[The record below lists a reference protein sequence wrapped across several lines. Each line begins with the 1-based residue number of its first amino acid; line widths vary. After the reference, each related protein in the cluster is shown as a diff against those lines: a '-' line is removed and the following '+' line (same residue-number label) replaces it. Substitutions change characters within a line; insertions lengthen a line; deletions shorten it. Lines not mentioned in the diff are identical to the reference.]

1 MPEKGAPR
9 LDSFAGF
16 VSPDVETL
24 ALAPLFQNSRVGTAR
39 TKNWENVQLREQ
51 KTIRL
56 MSKLRILALAA
67 TAATIFAGPA
77 AAANMIGNCE
87 VTGEKGS
94 IPIAN
99 PAKPGQLTVE
109 VSLPA
114 PIWWNGDT
122 PESIKDGMEYC
133 MAAEIAWRAGYD
145 KLEVV
150 NVGWDALIA
159 GQTEGF
165 DLAMSEISIT
175 DERKK
180 VHDFSVPYFSSDIG
194 VLSRT
199 DAPMDEKSIKSAKV
213 GVQQATTGASF
224 AQNTLGLTD
233 VQVYP
238 DQGDMFAALRA
249 GQIDAAMTDTSI
261 VLAEQVANPDKVQV
275 AGQYKTGESYGAI
288 YPKGN
293 ANNATI
299 DKILEAMIAD
309 GTMKKLGEKYL
320 AAAWGKD
327 PASVPY
333 FNP

>member
-1 MPEKGAPR
+1 MTISK
-9 LDSFAGF
+9 
-16 VSPDVETL
+16 
-24 ALAPLFQNSRVGTAR
+24 RV
-39 TKNWENVQLREQ
+39 L
-51 KTIRL
+51 
-56 MSKLRILALAA
+56 LAA
-67 TAATIFAGPA
+67 AAMLAFSIPA
-77 AAANMIGNCE
+77 SAANMIGNCE

-94 IPIAN
+94 IPIAT
-99 PAKPGQLTVE
+99 PAKAGQLTVE

-122 PESIKDGMEYC
+122 PEAIKDGMEYC

-159 GQTEGF
+159 GQTSDF

-180 VHDFSVPYFSSDIG
+180 IHDFSVPYFSSDIG
-194 VLSRT
+194 VLVRK
-199 DAPMDEKSIKSAKV
+199 DAPVDEKSIKSAKI
-213 GVQQATTGASF
+213 GVQQATTGAAF
-224 AQNTLGLTD
+224 VQDKLGITD

-249 GQIDAAMTDTSI
+249 GQTDVAVTDTSI
-261 VLAEQVANPDKVQV
+261 VLAEVVANPDKVEV
-275 AGQYKTGESYGAI
+275 VGQYKTGESYGAI
-288 YPKGN
+288 YPKDN
-293 ANNATI
+293 ANNATL
-299 DKILEAMIAD
+299 DKIMQSMIDD
-309 GTMKKLGEKYL
+309 GTIKKLGAKYL

>member
-1 MPEKGAPR
+1 MTISK
-9 LDSFAGF
+9 
-16 VSPDVETL
+16 
-24 ALAPLFQNSRVGTAR
+24 RV
-39 TKNWENVQLREQ
+39 L
-51 KTIRL
+51 
-56 MSKLRILALAA
+56 LAA
-67 TAATIFAGPA
+67 AALLAFSLPA
-77 AAANMIGNCE
+77 SAANMIGNCE

-99 PAKPGQLTVE
+99 PAKAGQLTVE

-122 PESIKDGMEYC
+122 PEAIKDGMEYC

-159 GQTEGF
+159 GQTSDF

-180 VHDFSVPYFSSDIG
+180 IHDFSVPYFSSDIG
-194 VLSRT
+194 VLVRK
-199 DAPMDEKSIKSAKV
+199 DAPVDEKSIKSAKI
-213 GVQQATTGASF
+213 GVQQATTGAAF
-224 AQNTLGLTD
+224 VQDKLGITD

-249 GQIDAAMTDTSI
+249 GQVDVAVTDTSI
-261 VLAEQVANPDKVQV
+261 VLAEVVANPDKVAV
-275 AGQYKTGESYGAI
+275 VGQYKTGESYGAI

-293 ANNATI
+293 PNNATI
-299 DKILEAMIAD
+299 DKIMQSMIDD
-309 GTMKKLGEKYL
+309 GTIKKLGAKYL

-327 PASVPY
+327 PAEVPY

>member
-1 MPEKGAPR
+1 MTISK
-9 LDSFAGF
+9 
-16 VSPDVETL
+16 
-24 ALAPLFQNSRVGTAR
+24 RV
-39 TKNWENVQLREQ
+39 L
-51 KTIRL
+51 
-56 MSKLRILALAA
+56 LAA
-67 TAATIFAGPA
+67 AAMLAFSLPA
-77 AAANMIGNCE
+77 SAANMIGNCE

-94 IPIAN
+94 IPIAS
-99 PAKPGQLTVE
+99 PAKAGQLTVE

-122 PESIKDGMEYC
+122 PEAIKDGMEYC

-159 GQTEGF
+159 GQTADF
-165 DLAMSEISIT
+165 DLAMSQISIT

-180 VHDFSVPYFSSDIG
+180 IHDFSVPYFSSDIG
-194 VLSRT
+194 VLVRK
-199 DAPMDEKSIKSAKV
+199 DAPVDEKTIKSAKI
-213 GVQQATTGASF
+213 GVQQATTGAAF
-224 AQNTLGLTD
+224 VQDKLGITD

-249 GQIDAAMTDTSI
+249 GQVDVAVTDTSI
-261 VLAEQVANPDKVQV
+261 VLAEVVANPDKVDV
-275 AGQYKTGESYGAI
+275 VGQYKTGESYGAI

-299 DKILEAMIAD
+299 DKIMQSMIDD
-309 GTMKKLGEKYL
+309 GTIAKLGAKYL
-320 AAAWGKD
+320 AAAWGRD
-327 PASVPY
+327 PAAVPY

>member
-1 MPEKGAPR
+1 MKTISRVILAT
-9 LDSFAGF
+9 AM
-16 VSPDVETL
+16 TL
-24 ALAPLFQNSRVGTAR
+24 AFSG
-39 TKNWENVQLREQ
+39 
-51 KTIRL
+51 
-56 MSKLRILALAA
+56 AA
-67 TAATIFAGPA
+67 FAAD
-77 AAANMIGNCE
+77 MIGNCE
-87 VTGEKGS
+87 VVGPKGS
-94 IPIAN
+94 IPIAA
-99 PAKPGQLTVE
+99 PAKAGQLTVE

-122 PESIKDGMEYC
+122 PEAIKDGMEYC
-133 MAAEIAWRAGYD
+133 LAAEIAWRAGYD

-159 GQTEGF
+159 GQTADF

-175 DERKK
+175 EERKK
-180 VHDFSVPYFSSDIG
+180 VHDFSVSYFNSDIG
-194 VLSRT
+194 VLART
-199 DAPMDEKSIKSAKV
+199 DAPVDEKTIKSAKV

-224 AQNTLGLTD
+224 AQEKLGLND

-238 DQGDMFAALRA
+238 DQGDMFTALRS

-261 VLAEQVANPDKVQV
+261 VLAEEVANPGKVAV
-275 AGQYKTGESYGAI
+275 IGQYKTGEAYGAI

-293 ANNATI
+293 ANNATL
-299 DKILEAMIAD
+299 DKIFQSIIDD
-309 GTMKKLGEKYL
+309 GTMAKLGAKYL

>member
-1 MPEKGAPR
+1 MV
-9 LDSFAGF
+9 L
-16 VSPDVETL
+16 
-24 ALAPLFQNSRVGTAR
+24 
-39 TKNWENVQLREQ
+39 
-51 KTIRL
+51 
-56 MSKLRILALAA
+56 SKRILLAA
-67 TAATIFAGPA
+67 AALLAFSLPA
-77 AAANMIGNCE
+77 SAANMIGNCE

-94 IPIAN
+94 IPIAS
-99 PAKPGQLTVE
+99 PAKAGQLTVE

-122 PESIKDGMEYC
+122 PEAIKDGMEYC

-159 GQTEGF
+159 GQTDGF

-180 VHDFSVPYFSSDIG
+180 IHDFSVPYFSSDIG
-194 VLSRT
+194 VLTRK
-199 DAPMDEKSIKSAKV
+199 DAPVDEKSIKTAKI
-213 GVQQATTGASF
+213 GVQQATTGAAF
-224 AQNTLGLTD
+224 VQDKLGITD

-249 GQIDAAMTDTSI
+249 GQTDVAITDTSI
-261 VLAEQVANPDKVQV
+261 VLAEVVANPEKVDV
-275 AGQYKTGESYGAI
+275 VGQYKTGESYGAI

-293 ANNATI
+293 PNNATL
-299 DKILEAMIAD
+299 DKIIQSMIDD
-309 GTMKKLGEKYL
+309 GTITKLGAKYL
-320 AAAWGKD
+320 AAAWGRD
-327 PASVPY
+327 PAAVPY